1 MARWTQ
7 TWMSGPPVQ
16 EREAGDYRGARLGL
30 PQDGP
35 GSVAGTGRRAAA
47 FAVDAVA
54 SGLVARLLDPVDVH
68 GRLGASVGLL
78 PIVVLTVVT
87 VLGLLLAGQ
96 TPGMRL
102 LGLRVSRLD
111 GTRLGF
117 VPVCVRTALLLLLL
131 PAVVFDRDGRG
142 LHDRAAGVVVQDV

>member
-1 MARWTQ
+1 
-7 TWMSGPPVQ
+7 MSGPPVQ
-16 EREAGDYRGARLGL
+16 ERADDDARGARLGL
-30 PQDGP
+30 PADGP
-35 GSVAGTGRRAAA
+35 GSVAGTGRRVAA
-47 FAVDAVA
+47 FAVDAVG
-54 SGLVARLLDPVDVH
+54 SGLVARLVDPVDVH

-78 PIVVLTVVT
+78 PVVVLTVVT
-87 VLGLLLAGQ
+87 VVGLLLAGQ

-102 LGLRVSRLD
+102 LGLRVARLD

-142 LHDRAAGVVVQDV
+142 LHDRAAGVVVLHA